1 MCNNSQFQCMLGA
14 GHTFYYGFI
23 FLAFLVSAFLV
34 SAFLL
39 LILPCSFHCRLS
51 YIINHLYFL
60 YVNLKPVLPVHD
72 IFKIHFYSFT
82 LISWPELIFADKSIF
97 ALGNCIFLG
106 ATTYLRQ
113 SWLSFWVCCL
123 SFQAL
128 VALLTAKQRAG
139 EDS

>member
-82 LISWPELIFADKSIF
+82 LISWPELIFADKSVF

-113 SWLSFWVCCL
+113 SWLSFLVCCL

>member
-1 MCNNSQFQCMLGA
+1 MCNNSQFQCTLGA
-14 GHTFYYGFI
+14 GRTFYYGFI
-23 FLAFLVSAFLV
+23 FLAFLVST
-34 SAFLL
+34 FLL

-60 YVNLKPVLPVHD
+60 YVNLMPVLPVHD

-82 LISWPELIFADKSIF
+82 LISWPELIFADKSVF

-113 SWLSFWVCCL
+113 SWLSFLVCCL

>member
-1 MCNNSQFQCMLGA
+1 MCNNSHFQCTLGA

-23 FLAFLVSAFLV
+23 FLAFLISTL
-34 SAFLL
+34 LL
-39 LILPCSFHCRLS
+39 LILPCSFHCHLI

-60 YVNLKPVLPVHD
+60 CANLKPVLPVHV
-72 IFKIHFYSFT
+72 FKIHFYSFT

>member
-1 MCNNSQFQCMLGA
+1 MCNNSHFQCTLGA

-23 FLAFLVSAFLV
+23 FLTFLISTL
-34 SAFLL
+34 LL
-39 LILPCSFHCRLS
+39 LILPCSFHCHLI

-60 YVNLKPVLPVHD
+60 CANLKPVLPVHV
-72 IFKIHFYSFT
+72 FKIHFYSFT